1 MSDWDGSPEGKGMF
15 LPPAPHWPSASVPFE
30 PLQQRLVSKVPLP
43 ALRVYSLSA
52 PASPVSLAFP
62 GMYRAPVTK
71 LRKDLGRK
79 DGVS

>member
-1 MSDWDGSPEGKGMF
+1 MSDWGGSSEGKGTQSLP
-15 LPPAPHWPSASVPFE
+15 LPPTGQV
-30 PLQQRLVSKVPLP
+30 LRQRLVSKAPVPT
-43 ALRVYSLSA
+43 LRVHIFSA
-52 PASPVSLAFP
+52 SASPVSLAFP

>member
-1 MSDWDGSPEGKGMF
+1 MVPS
-15 LPPAPHWPSASVPFE
+15 PAPPTGQV
-30 PLQQRLVSKVPLP
+30 LQQRLFSKAPVPS
-43 ALRVYSLSA
+43 LRVHIFSA

-79 DGVS
+79 DGVSGTPAPEYCLTLD